1 MAVLP
6 GLHQASHKLAI
17 FPTDAAKK
25 QCFYMPQTVKKPQQV
40 TVSQYMSRVGV
51 LNDCLDFLPTVYDSS
66 MAIEGTKKSNVL
78 FDEADLA

>member
-1 MAVLP
+1 M
-6 GLHQASHKLAI
+6 
-17 FPTDAAKK
+17 
-25 QCFYMPQTVKKPQQV
+25 
-40 TVSQYMSRVGV
+40 SQYMSRVGV